1 MSNTQVLY
9 IGGPL
14 WGLSTQHTENTF
26 HYTHRKTGQTT
37 KYTKKIIYEHVFFV
51 ADGIER
57 SFAERMALQLI
68 NRKDLYF

>member
-1 MSNTQVLY
+1 MTDTHQIKC

-14 WGLSTQHTENTF
+14 WGLSTQRTAEEF
-26 HYTHRKTGQTT
+26 DYTNPSTGKTT

-57 SFAERMALQLI
+57 NFAERMALQLI
-68 NRKDLYF
+68 MIRF

>member
-1 MSNTQVLY
+1 MSKTQVLY

-14 WGLSTQHTENTF
+14 WGLSTQHTENTL

-68 NRKDLYF
+68 NQKTLR